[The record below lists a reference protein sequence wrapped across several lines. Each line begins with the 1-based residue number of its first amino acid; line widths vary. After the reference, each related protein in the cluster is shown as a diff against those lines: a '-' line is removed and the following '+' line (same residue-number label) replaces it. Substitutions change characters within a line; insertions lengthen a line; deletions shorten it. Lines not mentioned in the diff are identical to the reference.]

1 MKEDLIDIKNEA
13 IAKILSASTVEALAE
28 ITTEYLGKKGRIRS
42 VIKQIA
48 SLPTD
53 EKKGFGLMLNQ
64 VKSAIEEA
72 ILDAKNRVIENV
84 VTNSVFFDPTIPG
97 LAPDVGHLHPQTRV
111 LQEITAIFTYLGYQ

>member
-72 ILDAKNRVIENV
+72 ILQIYISSCQTLQK
-84 VTNSVFFDPTIPG
+84 VF
-97 LAPDVGHLHPQTRV
+97 VGCP
-111 LQEITAIFTYLGYQ
+111 